1 MDLEKASGHAMNRL
15 RRDIASPLPPATA
28 REFHAHPP
36 CPAGD
41 AAPRTPYCQA
51 APEQTQGTATPERD
65 EYRNCN
71 KHQGRMRAEEAR
83 YRQRAIGDRDRPL
96 QIAQYAG
103 EGIALRGAPC
113 DQSLLAAGDFGEVFH
128 AGQLARSSWSLRS
141 SARLA
146 ENSRDAALAALRAFT
161 ATSAPMAR

>member
-1 MDLEKASGHAMNRL
+1 TSARKQASGTPITRL
-15 RRDIASPLPPATA
+15 RRAIASPPPPATA
-28 REFHAHPP
+28 RKFHAHPP

-113 DQSLLAAGDFGEVFH
+113 DQSLLAAGEFGGGFH
-128 AGQLARSSWSLRS
+128 SRQPPRSSPSPPPP
-141 SARLA
+141 
-146 ENSRDAALAALRAFT
+146 F
-161 ATSAPMAR
+161 P